1 MVNIISILRDDF
13 FTSSLIVVRHVG
25 SPIPIGHHALL
36 EMKER
41 FKKSYVF
48 NVFFLYDAKH
58 LRRYTSPEKVFQRKY
73 LAVFFHEELIFIVII
88 CE

>member
-1 MVNIISILRDDF
+1 VVNIISILRDDF

-25 SPIPIGHHALL
+25 SPIPTGHHALL
-36 EMKER
+36 EIKER

-48 NVFFLYDAKH
+48 NVFLYDVKH
-58 LRRYTSPEKVFQRKY
+58 LRRYTSPEKVFRRKY
-73 LAVFFHEELIFIVII
+73 LAVFFHEELIFVVII